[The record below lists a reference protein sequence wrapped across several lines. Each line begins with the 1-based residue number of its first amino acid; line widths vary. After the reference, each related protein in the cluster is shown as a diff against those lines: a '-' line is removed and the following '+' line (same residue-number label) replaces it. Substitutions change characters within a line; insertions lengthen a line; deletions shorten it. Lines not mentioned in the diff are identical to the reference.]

1 MLDWMKKLFNKEEEQ
16 TAMNKEVPKQI
27 ESQPKIPR
35 VNHYTEAREAQM
47 ASRNAG
53 KCRFPLVP
61 DNGFDEEDE
70 SEVNRFEEQP
80 VQGVAYEE
88 PTAQRGIKVE
98 RSRRPYVEKVVSTYE
113 EPEVQYEPVRE
124 SVVKKA
130 SAPSQ
135 ESNRRPFRPTEMIS
149 PIYGYNRPSVEKKVE
164 KQEEVKERED
174 LEISVEGKAVV
185 DAWLEKKGYKLSD
198 FSEGQ
203 ATSSA
208 PGEVVEQ
215 KGQQSKKEEKSV
227 VDQWLEKNGYEI
239 ERQVPLVEEKEVIK
253 EMSTPQEV
261 SADELLHKTVAEQM
275 ESAKLEKDVVVLNE
289 NNLQEELVAS
299 KVEHEDTILSEEIK
313 RNTEIKQPTIEV
325 EKQAPEE
332 SVIVKAEEKLEET
345 IIVEIPEELEEVEV
359 ITETEEQ
366 EEVEVIAETEELE
379 EVEVIAETE
388 ELEEVEVIAEV
399 EESEEVEVIAEAE
412 ESEEVEVITETEE
425 QEEVEVIAETEES
438 EEVEVITE
446 TEEQEEVE
454 VIAEIEE
461 SEEVEV
467 IAETEESE
475 EVEVI
480 AEAEEQEE
488 VEVIAEAEESEE
500 VEVIAEA
507 EESEEVE
514 VIAEAEEQEEVEVIA
529 EAEESE
535 EVEVIAEAEES
546 EEVEVEVEVEVIT
559 ETEEQ
564 EEVEVIAETEE
575 QEEVEVI
582 AETEEQEEVEVI
594 AETKAPVVETF
605 VALEEIQQE
614 DEVIEQNSEFIHVA
628 EADEQTKN
636 DVQSFANVLIAETE
650 ENKRVVEEAPVVE
663 EQSVEEEVPVA
674 EEQPVVKKEEPKREK
689 KRHVPFNV
697 VMLKQD
703 RTRLMERHA
712 ARANAMQ
719 PSANVR
725 VENKPVQQ
733 EVAEPQV
740 EEQPMQQVVVE
751 SQVEESPV
759 QQVVAEPQV
768 EEQPMQQVVAEPQVE
783 ESPVQQVVA
792 KTQVEEQPMQQV
804 VAEPQVEEQSMQ
816 QVVVESQVEESPV
829 QQVVAE
835 PQVEEQSMQQVVV
848 ESQVEESP
856 VQQVV
861 AEPQVEEQPMQQVV
875 AEPQVEEQPMQQVVV
890 ESQVE
895 ESPVQQVVAEPQ
907 VEEQPMQQVVVEQV
921 QKSIS
926 STEPKEKAYV
936 VNQRENDMRNVLHTP
951 PTYTVPPLA
960 LLSIP
965 QQTALDNT
973 EWLEEQKELLDT
985 TFNNF
990 HVGAHVINVSQGPAV
1005 TRFEVQPDPGVK
1017 VNKITNLSDDIK
1029 LSLAAKDIRIEAPI
1043 PGKSAIGIEVP
1054 NKESKPVFLREILR
1068 SPVFTKSES
1077 PLTVALGLDISGDPI
1092 VTDIRK
1098 MPHGLIAGAT
1108 GSGKSVCINA
1118 ILTSILY
1125 KAKPHEVK
1133 LMLIDPKMVELAPY
1147 NSVPHLVA
1155 PVITDVKAATA
1166 ALKWAVE
1173 EMERRYEL
1181 FAHAGARD
1189 LTRYNTIVSEREIP
1203 GETLPYIVIVIDELA
1218 DLMMVAPGD
1227 VEEAICRI
1235 AQKARA
1241 CGIHLLV
1248 ATQRPSVDV
1257 ITGLIKSN
1265 IPTRI
1270 AFTVSSQVDS
1280 RTIIDIGGAEKLLG
1294 RGDMLFLG
1302 NGTSKPVRIQGVYV
1316 SDDEIEKT
1324 VDHVRKQMK
1333 PNYLF
1338 KQEDLLAKTEQAE
1351 SEDEL
1356 FFDACQFVVEQG
1368 GASTSS
1374 VQRKFRIGYNRAAR
1388 LIEEME
1394 SQGII
1399 SEGRGTK
1406 PRDVL
1411 ISEDEFAAMQETN
1424 V

>member
-16 TAMNKEVPKQI
+16 TAINKEVPKQI

-61 DNGFDEEDE
+61 DNGFDEED
-70 SEVNRFEEQP
+70 VIATGHFEEQP
-80 VQGVAYEE
+80 VQVVTYENQ
-88 PTAQRGIKVE
+88 PTQRGVKVE
-98 RSRRPYVEKVVSTYE
+98 RSRRQYVEKVVSTYE
-113 EPEVQYEPVRE
+113 EPAVQYEPERE
-124 SVVKKA
+124 PVVKKA

-164 KQEEVKERED
+164 KQEEKKERED
-174 LEISVEGKAVV
+174 LEISVEGKSVV
-185 DAWLEKKGYKLSD
+185 DAWLEKKGYTLSD

-203 ATSSA
+203 ATNSSSHE
-208 PGEVVEQ
+208 GVDQ
-215 KGQQSKKEEKSV
+215 RDQQSKKEEKSV

-239 ERQVPLVEEKEVIK
+239 ERQEPIVEEKEVV
-253 EMSTPQEV
+253 QEI
-261 SADELLHKTVAEQM
+261 SAQQAVPAGEVPHQTIAERM
-275 ESAKLEKDVVVLNE
+275 EDAKQESDVVVKNI
-289 NNLQEELVAS
+289 LQTELVDS
-299 KVEHEDTILSEEIK
+299 KVEHEDTILSEETK
-313 RNTEIKQPTIEV
+313 RNTEIEQPTIEV

-345 IIVEIPEELEEVEV
+345 IIVEIPEE
-359 ITETEEQ
+359 
-366 EEVEVIAETEELE
+366 
-379 EVEVIAETE
+379 
-388 ELEEVEVIAEV
+388 
-399 EESEEVEVIAEAE
+399 
-412 ESEEVEVITETEE
+412 
-425 QEEVEVIAETEES
+425 VEVIAETEES
-438 EEVEVITE
+438 EEVEVIAE
-446 TEEQEEVE
+446 AEEL
-454 VIAEIEE
+454 
-461 SEEVEV
+461 EEVEV

-480 AEAEEQEE
+480 AEAEELEE
-488 VEVIAEAEESEE
+488 VEVIAETEESEE

-514 VIAEAEEQEEVEVIA
+514 VIAEAEELEEVEVIA
-529 EAEESE
+529 EAEELE
-535 EVEVIAEAEES
+535 EVEVIAEAEEL
-546 EEVEVEVEVEVIT
+546 EKVEVIA
-559 ETEEQ
+559 ETEEL

-575 QEEVEVI
+575 SEKVEVI
-582 AETEEQEEVEVI
+582 AETEAPEE
-594 AETKAPVVETF
+594 AEPVV
-605 VALEEIQQE
+605 LEETQQE
-614 DEVIEQNSEFIHVA
+614 MVLNEAIEQTNEFIHVA
-628 EADEQTKN
+628 EAEEQAKK
-636 DVQSFANVLIAETE
+636 DVQSFADVLIAEEQRVVE
-650 ENKRVVEEAPVVE
+650 EATIAEGQQVVEEAPIAEEQRVVEEAPVAEGQQVVE
-663 EQSVEEEVPVA
+663 EAPIAEEQRVVEEAPIAEGQQVVEEAPIAEGQQVVEEAPIA
-674 EEQPVVKKEEPKREK
+674 EEQPVVEEARIAEERQVVEETPVSEEQPIVQKEEPKRQK

-712 ARANAMQ
+712 ARVNAMQ
-719 PSANVR
+719 PSMSER

-733 EVAEPQV
+733 V
-740 EEQPMQQVVVE
+740 EEKPMQQVVVE
-751 SQVEESPV
+751 PQVEERPM
-759 QQVVAEPQV
+759 QQVAVEPQV
-768 EEQPMQQVVAEPQVE
+768 EEKSIQQVVVESRVEEKPMQQEVVEPQVEEKPMQQVVAE
-783 ESPVQQVVA
+783 
-792 KTQVEEQPMQQV
+792 
-804 VAEPQVEEQSMQ
+804 
-816 QVVVESQVEESPV
+816 
-829 QQVVAE
+829 
-835 PQVEEQSMQQVVV
+835 
-848 ESQVEESP
+848 
-856 VQQVV
+856 
-861 AEPQVEEQPMQQVV
+861 
-875 AEPQVEEQPMQQVVV
+875 
-890 ESQVE
+890 
-895 ESPVQQVVAEPQ
+895 
-907 VEEQPMQQVVVEQV
+907 QV
-921 QKSIS
+921 QKPTS
-926 STEPKEKAYV
+926 STEVQEKAYV
-936 VNQRENDMRNVLHTP
+936 VNQRENDMRNVLQTP
-951 PTYTVPPLA
+951 PTYAIPPLT

-965 QQTALDNT
+965 QQAALDNT
-973 EWLEEQKELLDT
+973 EWLDEQKELLDT

-1189 LTRYNTIVSEREIP
+1189 LTRYNTIVSGREIP

-1302 NGTSKPVRIQGVYV
+1302 NGTSKPVRVQGVYV

>member
-215 KGQQSKKEEKSV
+215 KGQQGKKEEKSV

-345 IIVEIPEELEEVEV
+345 IIVEIPEESEEMEVITEAEELEEVEVIAETEESEEMEV
-359 ITETEEQ
+359 ITETEELEEVEVIAETEESEEVEVIVETEELEEVEVIAETEESEEVEVIAETEEAEEVEVIAEAEES

-388 ELEEVEVIAEV
+388 ELEEVEVIAE
-399 EESEEVEVIAEAE
+399 
-412 ESEEVEVITETEE
+412 TEE
-425 QEEVEVIAETEES
+425 L
-438 EEVEVITE
+438 
-446 TEEQEEVE
+446 
-454 VIAEIEE
+454 
-461 SEEVEV
+461 
-467 IAETEESE
+467 
-475 EVEVI
+475 
-480 AEAEEQEE
+480 
-488 VEVIAEAEESEE
+488 
-500 VEVIAEA
+500 
-507 EESEEVE
+507 
-514 VIAEAEEQEEVEVIA
+514 
-529 EAEESE
+529 
-535 EVEVIAEAEES
+535 
-546 EEVEVEVEVEVIT
+546 
-559 ETEEQ
+559 
-564 EEVEVIAETEE
+564 
-575 QEEVEVI
+575 
-582 AETEEQEEVEVI
+582 EEVEVI

-650 ENKRVVEEAPVVE
+650 ENKQVVEEAPVVE

-740 EEQPMQQVVVE
+740 EEQPMKQVVVEPQVEEQPMKQVVVE

-768 EEQPMQQVVAEPQVE
+768 EE
-783 ESPVQQVVA
+783 SPVQQVVA
-792 KTQVEEQPMQQV
+792 KPQVEEQPMQQV
-804 VAEPQVEEQSMQ
+804 VVEP
-816 QVVVESQVEESPV
+816 
-829 QQVVAE
+829 
-835 PQVEEQSMQQVVV
+835 
-848 ESQVEESP
+848 QVEESP

-861 AEPQVEEQPMQQVV
+861 AEPQVEEQPM
-875 AEPQVEEQPMQQVVV
+875 
-890 ESQVE
+890 
-895 ESPVQQVVAEPQ
+895 QQVVAEPQ

-965 QQTALDNT
+965 QQSALDNT
-973 EWLEEQKELLDT
+973 EWLDEQKELLDT

-1166 ALKWAVE
+1166 ALKWAVD

-1189 LTRYNTIVSEREIP
+1189 LTRYNTIVSERDIP

-1302 NGTSKPVRIQGVYV
+1302 NGTSKPVRVQGVYV

-1399 SEGRGTK
+1399 SEARGTK

>member
-1 MLDWMKKLFNKEEEQ
+1 
-16 TAMNKEVPKQI
+16 
-27 ESQPKIPR
+27 
-35 VNHYTEAREAQM
+35 
-47 ASRNAG
+47 
-53 KCRFPLVP
+53 
-61 DNGFDEEDE
+61 
-70 SEVNRFEEQP
+70 
-80 VQGVAYEE
+80 
-88 PTAQRGIKVE
+88 
-98 RSRRPYVEKVVSTYE
+98 
-113 EPEVQYEPVRE
+113 
-124 SVVKKA
+124 
-130 SAPSQ
+130 
-135 ESNRRPFRPTEMIS
+135 
-149 PIYGYNRPSVEKKVE
+149 
-164 KQEEVKERED
+164 
-174 LEISVEGKAVV
+174 
-185 DAWLEKKGYKLSD
+185 LEK
-198 FSEGQ
+198 
-203 ATSSA
+203 
-208 PGEVVEQ
+208 
-215 KGQQSKKEEKSV
+215 
-227 VDQWLEKNGYEI
+227 
-239 ERQVPLVEEKEVIK
+239 
-253 EMSTPQEV
+253 
-261 SADELLHKTVAEQM
+261 
-275 ESAKLEKDVVVLNE
+275 
-289 NNLQEELVAS
+289 
-299 KVEHEDTILSEEIK
+299 
-313 RNTEIKQPTIEV
+313 
-325 EKQAPEE
+325 
-332 SVIVKAEEKLEET
+332 
-345 IIVEIPEELEEVEV
+345 VEV
-359 ITETEEQ
+359 ITETEAPE
-366 EEVEVIAETEELE
+366 
-379 EVEVIAETE
+379 
-388 ELEEVEVIAEV
+388 
-399 EESEEVEVIAEAE
+399 EAE
-412 ESEEVEVITETEE
+412 S
-425 QEEVEVIAETEES
+425 
-438 EEVEVITE
+438 
-446 TEEQEEVE
+446 
-454 VIAEIEE
+454 
-461 SEEVEV
+461 
-467 IAETEESE
+467 
-475 EVEVI
+475 
-480 AEAEEQEE
+480 
-488 VEVIAEAEESEE
+488 
-500 VEVIAEA
+500 
-507 EESEEVE
+507 
-514 VIAEAEEQEEVEVIA
+514 
-529 EAEESE
+529 
-535 EVEVIAEAEES
+535 
-546 EEVEVEVEVEVIT
+546 
-559 ETEEQ
+559 
-564 EEVEVIAETEE
+564 
-575 QEEVEVI
+575 
-582 AETEEQEEVEVI
+582 
-594 AETKAPVVETF
+594 
-605 VALEEIQQE
+605 VALEETQQE
-614 DEVIEQNSEFIHVA
+614 MVLNEAIEQTNEFIHVA
-628 EADEQTKN
+628 EAEEQAKK
-636 DVQSFANVLIAETE
+636 DVQSFADVLIAEEQQVVE
-650 ENKRVVEEAPVVE
+650 EAPIAEEQRVVEEAPI
-663 EQSVEEEVPVA
+663 A
-674 EEQPVVKKEEPKREK
+674 GEQPVVEEAPIAEGQQVVEEAPIAEEQRVVEEAPIAEEQRVVEEAPIAEERQVVEETPVSEEQPIVQKEEPKRQK

-712 ARANAMQ
+712 ARVNAMQ
-719 PSANVR
+719 PSMSER

-733 EVAEPQV
+733 VEETQVPQVEEKPMKQVVVEPQV
-740 EEQPMQQVVVE
+740 EERPMQQVAVEPQVEEKPIQQVVVESRVEEKPVQQVVVESRVEEKPMQQEIVEPQVEEKPMQQVVVE
-751 SQVEESPV
+751 SQVEER
-759 QQVVAEPQV
+759 
-768 EEQPMQQVVAEPQVE
+768 
-783 ESPVQQVVA
+783 
-792 KTQVEEQPMQQV
+792 
-804 VAEPQVEEQSMQ
+804 
-816 QVVVESQVEESPV
+816 
-829 QQVVAE
+829 
-835 PQVEEQSMQQVVV
+835 
-848 ESQVEESP
+848 
-856 VQQVV
+856 
-861 AEPQVEEQPMQQVV
+861 
-875 AEPQVEEQPMQQVVV
+875 
-890 ESQVE
+890 
-895 ESPVQQVVAEPQ
+895 
-907 VEEQPMQQVVVEQV
+907 PMQQVVVEQV
-921 QKSIS
+921 QKPTS
-926 STEPKEKAYV
+926 STEVQEKAYV
-936 VNQRENDMRNVLHTP
+936 VNQRENDMRNVLQTP
-951 PTYTVPPLA
+951 PTYAIPPLT

-965 QQTALDNT
+965 QQAALDNT
-973 EWLEEQKELLDT
+973 EWLDEQKELLDT

-1189 LTRYNTIVSEREIP
+1189 LTRYNTIVSGREIP

-1302 NGTSKPVRIQGVYV
+1302 NGTSKPVRVQGVYV

>member
-16 TAMNKEVPKQI
+16 TALNKEVQKQI

-70 SEVNRFEEQP
+70 REVDHFEEQP
-80 VQGVAYEE
+80 VQGVTYEE
-88 PTAQRGIKVE
+88 PTAQRGIQVE

-124 SVVKKA
+124 AVVKKA

-185 DAWLEKKGYKLSD
+185 DAWLEKKGYTLSD

-203 ATSSA
+203 ATSSS
-208 PGEVVEQ
+208 PSHESV
-215 KGQQSKKEEKSV
+215 GQQDKKQEKSV

-239 ERQVPLVEEKEVIK
+239 ERQEPLVEEKEVIQG
-253 EMSTPQEV
+253 MSTPQEV

-332 SVIVKAEEKLEET
+332 SVIVKAEEKLAET
-345 IIVEIPEELEEVEV
+345 IIVEIPEEPEEVEV
-359 ITETEEQ
+359 ITETEEPEEVEVITETEEP
-366 EEVEVIAETEELE
+366 EEVEVIAEAEESEEVEVITETEEPEEVEVITETEEPE
-379 EVEVIAETE
+379 EVEVIAEAE
-388 ELEEVEVIAEV
+388 ESEEVEVITET

-425 QEEVEVIAETEES
+425 PEEVEVIAEAEESEEVEVIAETEELEEVEVIAETEEPEEVEVIAETEELEEVEVIAEAEELEEVEVIAETEELEEVEVIAEAEELEEVEVIAETEAQEEVEVIAETEEP
-438 EEVEVITE
+438 
-446 TEEQEEVE
+446 
-454 VIAEIEE
+454 
-461 SEEVEV
+461 EEVEV

-480 AEAEEQEE
+480 AE
-488 VEVIAEAEESEE
+488 I
-500 VEVIAEA
+500 
-507 EESEEVE
+507 
-514 VIAEAEEQEEVEVIA
+514 
-529 EAEESE
+529 
-535 EVEVIAEAEES
+535 
-546 EEVEVEVEVEVIT
+546 
-559 ETEEQ
+559 
-564 EEVEVIAETEE
+564 
-575 QEEVEVI
+575 
-582 AETEEQEEVEVI
+582 
-594 AETKAPVVETF
+594 KAPVVETF

-614 DEVIEQNSEFIHVA
+614 DEAIEQKSEFIHVA

-636 DVQSFANVLIAETE
+636 DVQSFANVLLAETE
-650 ENKRVVEEAPVVE
+650 ENKRVVEEAPVAEEQRVVE
-663 EQSVEEEVPVA
+663 ETPVAEEQRVVEEAPVAEEQRVVEEAPVA

-719 PSANVR
+719 HSVNVR
-725 VENKPVQQ
+725 VENR
-733 EVAEPQV
+733 
-740 EEQPMQQVVVE
+740 
-751 SQVEESPV
+751 
-759 QQVVAEPQV
+759 
-768 EEQPMQQVVAEPQVE
+768 
-783 ESPVQQVVA
+783 
-792 KTQVEEQPMQQV
+792 
-804 VAEPQVEEQSMQ
+804 
-816 QVVVESQVEESPV
+816 
-829 QQVVAE
+829 
-835 PQVEEQSMQQVVV
+835 
-848 ESQVEESP
+848 P

-895 ESPVQQVVAEPQ
+895 EQPMQQVVAEPQ
-907 VEEQPMQQVVVEQV
+907 VEEQPMQQVVVESQVEEQPMQQVVVESQVEEQSVQQVVAEPQMEERPVQQVVEEQV
-921 QKSIS
+921 QKPIS
-926 STEPKEKAYV
+926 STEVQEKAYV

-965 QQTALDNT
+965 QQSALDNT
-973 EWLEEQKELLDT
+973 EWLDEQKELLDT

-1302 NGTSKPVRIQGVYV
+1302 NGTSKPVRVQGVYV

-1356 FFDACQFVVEQG
+1356 FFEACQFVVEQG

-1388 LIEEME
+1388 LIEEMQ

-1399 SEGRGTK
+1399 SEARGTK

>member
-16 TAMNKEVPKQI
+16 TAMNKEVPKQV

-61 DNGFDEEDE
+61 DNGFDEEDVIE
-70 SEVNRFEEQP
+70 TGNFEEQP
-80 VQGVAYEE
+80 VQAVTYENE
-88 PTAQRGIKVE
+88 PVQRGIKVE
-98 RSRRPYVEKVVSTYE
+98 RSRRQYVEKVVSTYE
-113 EPEVQYEPVRE
+113 EPEMQYEPERE
-124 SVVKKA
+124 PVIKKA
-130 SAPSQ
+130 TAPTQ

-149 PIYGYNRPSVEKKVE
+149 PIYGYNRPSVEKKEE

-174 LEISVEGKAVV
+174 LEISVEGKSVV
-185 DAWLEKKGYKLSD
+185 DAWLEKKGYTLSD

-203 ATSSA
+203 APTSSSHGA
-208 PGEVVEQ
+208 ANEQGERQYEE
-215 KGQQSKKEEKSV
+215 SKKEEKSV

-239 ERQVPLVEEKEVIK
+239 ERQEPIVEEKEVVQ
-253 EMSTPQEV
+253 EMSAPQEV
-261 SADELLHKTVAEQM
+261 PAAELLHETIAERM
-275 ESAKLEKDVVVLNE
+275 EGAKQESDVVDKNI
-289 NNLQEELVAS
+289 LQEELVDS

-313 RNTEIKQPTIEV
+313 RNTEIEQPTIEV
-325 EKQAPEE
+325 EEQSPEE
-332 SVIVKAEEKLEET
+332 AVIVKAEEKLEET
-345 IIVEIPEELEEVEV
+345 IVVEIP
-359 ITETEEQ
+359 
-366 EEVEVIAETEELE
+366 EEVEVIAEAEELE
-379 EVEVIAETE
+379 EVEVIAE
-388 ELEEVEVIAEV
+388 A
-399 EESEEVEVIAEAE
+399 
-412 ESEEVEVITETEE
+412 
-425 QEEVEVIAETEES
+425 
-438 EEVEVITE
+438 
-446 TEEQEEVE
+446 
-454 VIAEIEE
+454 EE

-480 AEAEEQEE
+480 AEAEELEE

-500 VEVIAEA
+500 VEVIAET
-507 EESEEVE
+507 EESEK
-514 VIAEAEEQEEVEVIA
+514 
-529 EAEESE
+529 
-535 EVEVIAEAEES
+535 
-546 EEVEVEVEVEVIT
+546 
-559 ETEEQ
+559 
-564 EEVEVIAETEE
+564 VEVIAETEAP
-575 QEEVEVI
+575 EEVE
-582 AETEEQEEVEVI
+582 
-594 AETKAPVVETF
+594 P
-605 VALEEIQQE
+605 VALEEMQQE
-614 DEVIEQNSEFIHVA
+614 MVLNEAIEQKNEFIHVA
-628 EADEQTKN
+628 EADEQTKK
-636 DVQSFANVLIAETE
+636 DVQSFADVLIAEE
-650 ENKRVVEEAPVVE
+650 QSVVEETPVVE
-663 EQSVEEEVPVA
+663 EQSVVEEAPIA
-674 EEQPVVKKEEPKREK
+674 EEQRVVEETPVVEEQSVVEEAPIAEEQSVVEETPVVEEQSVVEEAPAVEDQPVVQKEEPKREK

-703 RTRLMERHA
+703 RARLMERHA
-712 ARANAMQ
+712 SRTNAMQ
-719 PSANVR
+719 SSMSER
-725 VENKPVQQ
+725 VENKPVHQVEEKPQVEEKQMQQ
-733 EVAEPQV
+733 VVEPQV
-740 EEQPMQQVVVE
+740 EEKPMQQIVVEPQVEEKQMQQVVE
-751 SQVEESPV
+751 PQVEEKPMQQIVVEPQVEEKQMQQVVEPQVEEKPVQQVVEPQVEEVQPV
-759 QQVVAEPQV
+759 QQVVAE
-768 EEQPMQQVVAEPQVE
+768 
-783 ESPVQQVVA
+783 
-792 KTQVEEQPMQQV
+792 
-804 VAEPQVEEQSMQ
+804 
-816 QVVVESQVEESPV
+816 
-829 QQVVAE
+829 
-835 PQVEEQSMQQVVV
+835 
-848 ESQVEESP
+848 
-856 VQQVV
+856 
-861 AEPQVEEQPMQQVV
+861 
-875 AEPQVEEQPMQQVVV
+875 
-890 ESQVE
+890 
-895 ESPVQQVVAEPQ
+895 
-907 VEEQPMQQVVVEQV
+907 QV
-921 QKSIS
+921 QKPIS
-926 STEPKEKAYV
+926 STEVEEKAYV
-936 VNQRENDMRNVLHTP
+936 VNQRENDVRNVLQTP
-951 PTYTVPPLA
+951 PTYTIPSLT

-965 QQTALDNT
+965 QQAALDNT

-1302 NGTSKPVRIQGVYV
+1302 NGTSKPVRVQGVYV

-1324 VDHVRKQMK
+1324 VDHVKKQMK

-1356 FFDACQFVVEQG
+1356 FLDACQFVVEQG

>member
-359 ITETEEQ
+359 ITETEELEEVEVIAEAEESEEVEVIAEAEESEEVEVIAETEEPEEVEVIAEMEEVEEVEVITEAEESEEVEVIAETEESEEVEVIAETEEPEEVEVIAEAEESEEVEVIAETEEPEEVEVIAEMEEVEEVEVITEAEESEEVEVIAETEESEEVEVIAEAEESEEVEVIAEAEES

-388 ELEEVEVIAEV
+388 ELEEVEVIAE
-399 EESEEVEVIAEAE
+399 
-412 ESEEVEVITETEE
+412 
-425 QEEVEVIAETEES
+425 
-438 EEVEVITE
+438 
-446 TEEQEEVE
+446 
-454 VIAEIEE
+454 
-461 SEEVEV
+461 
-467 IAETEESE
+467 
-475 EVEVI
+475 
-480 AEAEEQEE
+480 
-488 VEVIAEAEESEE
+488 
-500 VEVIAEA
+500 
-507 EESEEVE
+507 
-514 VIAEAEEQEEVEVIA
+514 
-529 EAEESE
+529 
-535 EVEVIAEAEES
+535 
-546 EEVEVEVEVEVIT
+546 
-559 ETEEQ
+559 
-564 EEVEVIAETEE
+564 
-575 QEEVEVI
+575 
-582 AETEEQEEVEVI
+582 
-594 AETKAPVVETF
+594 TKGPVVETF

-663 EQSVEEEVPVA
+663 EKSVVEEVPVAEEQSVVEEAPVVEEKSVVEEAPVVEEQSVVEEAPVVEEKSVVEEVPVA

-768 EEQPMQQVVAEPQVE
+768 EEQPMQQVV
-783 ESPVQQVVA
+783 
-792 KTQVEEQPMQQV
+792 
-804 VAEPQVEEQSMQ
+804 
-816 QVVVESQVEESPV
+816 
-829 QQVVAE
+829 
-835 PQVEEQSMQQVVV
+835 
-848 ESQVEESP
+848 
-856 VQQVV
+856 
-861 AEPQVEEQPMQQVV
+861 
-875 AEPQVEEQPMQQVVV
+875 
-890 ESQVE
+890 
-895 ESPVQQVVAEPQ
+895 
-907 VEEQPMQQVVVEQV
+907 VEQV
-921 QKSIS
+921 QKPIS
-926 STEPKEKAYV
+926 STEVKEKAYV

>member
-1 MLDWMKKLFNKEEEQ
+1 
-16 TAMNKEVPKQI
+16 
-27 ESQPKIPR
+27 
-35 VNHYTEAREAQM
+35 
-47 ASRNAG
+47 
-53 KCRFPLVP
+53 
-61 DNGFDEEDE
+61 
-70 SEVNRFEEQP
+70 
-80 VQGVAYEE
+80 
-88 PTAQRGIKVE
+88 
-98 RSRRPYVEKVVSTYE
+98 
-113 EPEVQYEPVRE
+113 
-124 SVVKKA
+124 
-130 SAPSQ
+130 
-135 ESNRRPFRPTEMIS
+135 
-149 PIYGYNRPSVEKKVE
+149 
-164 KQEEVKERED
+164 
-174 LEISVEGKAVV
+174 
-185 DAWLEKKGYKLSD
+185 
-198 FSEGQ
+198 
-203 ATSSA
+203 
-208 PGEVVEQ
+208 
-215 KGQQSKKEEKSV
+215 
-227 VDQWLEKNGYEI
+227 
-239 ERQVPLVEEKEVIK
+239 
-253 EMSTPQEV
+253 
-261 SADELLHKTVAEQM
+261 
-275 ESAKLEKDVVVLNE
+275 
-289 NNLQEELVAS
+289 
-299 KVEHEDTILSEEIK
+299 
-313 RNTEIKQPTIEV
+313 
-325 EKQAPEE
+325 
-332 SVIVKAEEKLEET
+332 ET
-345 IIVEIPEELEEVEV
+345 
-359 ITETEEQ
+359 
-366 EEVEVIAETEELE
+366 
-379 EVEVIAETE
+379 
-388 ELEEVEVIAEV
+388 
-399 EESEEVEVIAEAE
+399 EESEEVEVIAEAK
-412 ESEEVEVITETEE
+412 ESEEVEVI
-425 QEEVEVIAETEES
+425 AE
-438 EEVEVITE
+438 
-446 TEEQEEVE
+446 
-454 VIAEIEE
+454 AKE

-480 AEAEEQEE
+480 AEAKELEE
-488 VEVIAEAEESEE
+488 VEVITETEESEE

-507 EESEEVE
+507 EE
-514 VIAEAEEQEEVEVIA
+514 
-529 EAEESE
+529 
-535 EVEVIAEAEES
+535 
-546 EEVEVEVEVEVIT
+546 T
-559 ETEEQ
+559 
-564 EEVEVIAETEE
+564 
-575 QEEVEVI
+575 
-582 AETEEQEEVEVI
+582 EVI

-614 DEVIEQNSEFIHVA
+614 DEAIEQKSEFIHVA
-628 EADEQTKN
+628 EADEQTKK

-650 ENKRVVEEAPVVE
+650 ENRRVVEEAQVAEEQRVVEEAPVAEEQRVVEEAPVVE
-663 EQSVEEEVPVA
+663 EQRVVEETPIT
-674 EEQPVVKKEEPKREK
+674 EEQPVVQKEEPKREK

-740 EEQPMQQVVVE
+740 EER
-751 SQVEESPV
+751 PV

-768 EEQPMQQVVAEPQVE
+768 EER
-783 ESPVQQVVA
+783 
-792 KTQVEEQPMQQV
+792 
-804 VAEPQVEEQSMQ
+804 
-816 QVVVESQVEESPV
+816 PV

-835 PQVEEQSMQQVVV
+835 PQVEEN
-848 ESQVEESP
+848 
-856 VQQVV
+856 
-861 AEPQVEEQPMQQVV
+861 
-875 AEPQVEEQPMQQVVV
+875 PMQQVVV
-890 ESQVE
+890 EPQVE
-895 ESPVQQVVAEPQ
+895 ERPVQQVVVEPQVEERPVQQVVVEPQVEERPVQQVAEPQ

-921 QKSIS
+921 QKPIS
-926 STEPKEKAYV
+926 STEVQEKAYV

-965 QQTALDNT
+965 QQSALDNT

-1302 NGTSKPVRIQGVYV
+1302 NGTSKPVRVQGVYV

-1324 VDHVRKQMK
+1324 VDHVKKQMK

-1356 FFDACQFVVEQG
+1356 FLDACQFVVEQG

>member
-16 TAMNKEVPKQI
+16 TAMNKEVQKQV

-61 DNGFDEEDE
+61 DNGFDEEDVIE
-70 SEVNRFEEQP
+70 TGRFEEQP
-80 VQGVAYEE
+80 VQAVTYENQ
-88 PTAQRGIKVE
+88 PIQRGIKVE
-98 RSRRPYVEKVVSTYE
+98 RSRRQYVEKVVSTYE
-113 EPEVQYEPVRE
+113 EPEIQYEPERE
-124 SVVKKA
+124 PVVKKA
-130 SAPSQ
+130 STPAQ

-149 PIYGYNRPSVEKKVE
+149 PIYGYNRPSVEKKEE

-174 LEISVEGKAVV
+174 LEISVEGKSVV
-185 DAWLEKKGYKLSD
+185 DAWLEKKGYTLSD

-203 ATSSA
+203 APTSSSHRA
-208 PGEVVEQ
+208 ANEQGE
-215 KGQQSKKEEKSV
+215 QQYEESKKEEKSV

-239 ERQVPLVEEKEVIK
+239 ERQEPIVEEKEVVQ
-253 EMSTPQEV
+253 EMSAPQEV
-261 SADELLHKTVAEQM
+261 PAAELLHETIAERM
-275 ESAKLEKDVVVLNE
+275 EDAKQESDVVDKNI
-289 NNLQEELVAS
+289 LQEELVDS

-313 RNTEIKQPTIEV
+313 RSTEIEQPTIEV

-345 IIVEIPEELEEVEV
+345 IVVEIP
-359 ITETEEQ
+359 
-366 EEVEVIAETEELE
+366 
-379 EVEVIAETE
+379 
-388 ELEEVEVIAEV
+388 
-399 EESEEVEVIAEAE
+399 
-412 ESEEVEVITETEE
+412 
-425 QEEVEVIAETEES
+425 EEVEVIAETEES
-438 EEVEVITE
+438 EEVEVIAE
-446 TEEQEEVE
+446 TK
-454 VIAEIEE
+454 E

-480 AEAEEQEE
+480 AETEESEK

-514 VIAEAEEQEEVEVIA
+514 VIAEAEESEEVEVIAETEEQKEVEVIA
-529 EAEESE
+529 EAE
-535 EVEVIAEAEES
+535 AP
-546 EEVEVEVEVEVIT
+546 
-559 ETEEQ
+559 

-575 QEEVEVI
+575 QEEVEAI
-582 AETEEQEEVEVI
+582 AEAEERKEVEVI
-594 AETKAPVVETF
+594 AETEAPEEVEP
-605 VALEEIQQE
+605 VALEEMQQE
-614 DEVIEQNSEFIHVA
+614 MVLNEAIEQKNEFIHVA
-628 EADEQTKN
+628 EADEQTKK
-636 DVQSFANVLIAETE
+636 DVQSFADVLITE
-650 ENKRVVEEAPVVE
+650 EQPVAEETPVVEEQPAAEEAPIAEEQPAAEETSVVE
-663 EQSVEEEVPVA
+663 EQSVVEEAPIAEEQSVA
-674 EEQPVVKKEEPKREK
+674 EEQPVVQKEEPKREK

-703 RTRLMERHA
+703 RARLMERHA
-712 ARANAMQ
+712 SRTNAMQ
-719 PSANVR
+719 PSMSER
-725 VENKPVQQ
+725 VENKPVHQVEEQ
-733 EVAEPQV
+733 PQV
-740 EEQPMQQVVVE
+740 EEKPMQQVVVE
-751 SQVEESPV
+751 PQVEEKPMQQVVVEPQVEEKPMQQVVVEPQVEEKPVQQVVVEPQVEEKPVQQVVVEPQVEEKPMQQVVVEPQVEEKPMQQVVVEPQVEEKPMQQVVVEPQVEEKPMQQVVEPQVQPV
-759 QQVVAEPQV
+759 QQVVAE
-768 EEQPMQQVVAEPQVE
+768 
-783 ESPVQQVVA
+783 
-792 KTQVEEQPMQQV
+792 
-804 VAEPQVEEQSMQ
+804 
-816 QVVVESQVEESPV
+816 
-829 QQVVAE
+829 
-835 PQVEEQSMQQVVV
+835 
-848 ESQVEESP
+848 
-856 VQQVV
+856 
-861 AEPQVEEQPMQQVV
+861 
-875 AEPQVEEQPMQQVVV
+875 
-890 ESQVE
+890 
-895 ESPVQQVVAEPQ
+895 
-907 VEEQPMQQVVVEQV
+907 QV
-921 QKSIS
+921 QKPIS
-926 STEPKEKAYV
+926 STEVEEKAYV
-936 VNQRENDMRNVLHTP
+936 VNQRENDVRNVLQTP
-951 PTYTVPPLA
+951 PTYTIPSLT

-965 QQTALDNT
+965 QQAALDNT

-1302 NGTSKPVRIQGVYV
+1302 NGTSKPVRVQGVYV

-1324 VDHVRKQMK
+1324 VDHVKKQMK

-1356 FFDACQFVVEQG
+1356 FLDACQFVVEQG

-1399 SEGRGTK
+1399 SEARGTK

>member
-1 MLDWMKKLFNKEEEQ
+1 QLVVEE
-16 TAMNKEVPKQI
+16 TPIV
-27 ESQPKIPR
+27 
-35 VNHYTEAREAQM
+35 
-47 ASRNAG
+47 
-53 KCRFPLVP
+53 
-61 DNGFDEEDE
+61 
-70 SEVNRFEEQP
+70 EEQP
-80 VQGVAYEE
+80 V
-88 PTAQRGIKVE
+88 
-98 RSRRPYVEKVVSTYE
+98 
-113 EPEVQYEPVRE
+113 
-124 SVVKKA
+124 
-130 SAPSQ
+130 
-135 ESNRRPFRPTEMIS
+135 
-149 PIYGYNRPSVEKKVE
+149 
-164 KQEEVKERED
+164 
-174 LEISVEGKAVV
+174 
-185 DAWLEKKGYKLSD
+185 
-198 FSEGQ
+198 
-203 ATSSA
+203 
-208 PGEVVEQ
+208 
-215 KGQQSKKEEKSV
+215 
-227 VDQWLEKNGYEI
+227 
-239 ERQVPLVEEKEVIK
+239 
-253 EMSTPQEV
+253 
-261 SADELLHKTVAEQM
+261 
-275 ESAKLEKDVVVLNE
+275 
-289 NNLQEELVAS
+289 
-299 KVEHEDTILSEEIK
+299 
-313 RNTEIKQPTIEV
+313 
-325 EKQAPEE
+325 
-332 SVIVKAEEKLEET
+332 AEET
-345 IIVEIPEELEEVEV
+345 PIVEDQP
-359 ITETEEQ
+359 
-366 EEVEVIAETEELE
+366 
-379 EVEVIAETE
+379 
-388 ELEEVEVIAEV
+388 
-399 EESEEVEVIAEAE
+399 
-412 ESEEVEVITETEE
+412 
-425 QEEVEVIAETEES
+425 
-438 EEVEVITE
+438 
-446 TEEQEEVE
+446 
-454 VIAEIEE
+454 
-461 SEEVEV
+461 
-467 IAETEESE
+467 
-475 EVEVI
+475 
-480 AEAEEQEE
+480 
-488 VEVIAEAEESEE
+488 
-500 VEVIAEA
+500 
-507 EESEEVE
+507 
-514 VIAEAEEQEEVEVIA
+514 
-529 EAEESE
+529 
-535 EVEVIAEAEES
+535 
-546 EEVEVEVEVEVIT
+546 
-559 ETEEQ
+559 
-564 EEVEVIAETEE
+564 
-575 QEEVEVI
+575 
-582 AETEEQEEVEVI
+582 
-594 AETKAPVVETF
+594 
-605 VALEEIQQE
+605 
-614 DEVIEQNSEFIHVA
+614 
-628 EADEQTKN
+628 
-636 DVQSFANVLIAETE
+636 
-650 ENKRVVEEAPVVE
+650 VVEEA
-663 EQSVEEEVPVA
+663 PVA
-674 EEQPVVKKEEPKREK
+674 EEQPVAEETPIVEDQPVVEEAPVAEEQSVVEEAPIAEEQQVVEEAPIAEEQQVVEEAPIAEEQQVVEEAPIVEEQPVVQKEEPKREK

-703 RTRLMERHA
+703 RTRLMEKHA
-712 ARANAMQ
+712 ARTNAMQ
-719 PSANVR
+719 PSMSER
-725 VENKPVQQ
+725 VENKSVH
-733 EVAEPQV
+733 QV
-740 EEQPMQQVVVE
+740 EEKPMQQVVVE
-751 SQVEESPV
+751 PQVEERPMQQVVVEPQVEEKPMQQVVVEPQVEERPMQQVVVEPQVEEKLMQQVVVEPRVEEKPMQQVVVEPQVEEKPMQQVVVEPQVEEKPV
-759 QQVVAEPQV
+759 QQVVAE
-768 EEQPMQQVVAEPQVE
+768 
-783 ESPVQQVVA
+783 
-792 KTQVEEQPMQQV
+792 
-804 VAEPQVEEQSMQ
+804 
-816 QVVVESQVEESPV
+816 
-829 QQVVAE
+829 
-835 PQVEEQSMQQVVV
+835 
-848 ESQVEESP
+848 
-856 VQQVV
+856 
-861 AEPQVEEQPMQQVV
+861 
-875 AEPQVEEQPMQQVVV
+875 
-890 ESQVE
+890 
-895 ESPVQQVVAEPQ
+895 
-907 VEEQPMQQVVVEQV
+907 QV
-921 QKSIS
+921 QKPIS
-926 STEPKEKAYV
+926 STEVEEKAYV
-936 VNQRENDMRNVLHTP
+936 VNQRENDVRNVLQTP
-951 PTYTVPPLA
+951 PTYAVPPLT

-965 QQTALDNT
+965 QQAALDNT

-1302 NGTSKPVRIQGVYV
+1302 NGTSKPVRVQGVYV

-1324 VDHVRKQMK
+1324 VDHVKKQMK

-1356 FFDACQFVVEQG
+1356 FFEACQFVVEQG

-1388 LIEEME
+1388 LIEEMQ

-1399 SEGRGTK
+1399 SEARGTK

>member
-1 MLDWMKKLFNKEEEQ
+1 M
-16 TAMNKEVPKQI
+16 
-27 ESQPKIPR
+27 
-35 VNHYTEAREAQM
+35 
-47 ASRNAG
+47 
-53 KCRFPLVP
+53 
-61 DNGFDEEDE
+61 
-70 SEVNRFEEQP
+70 
-80 VQGVAYEE
+80 
-88 PTAQRGIKVE
+88 
-98 RSRRPYVEKVVSTYE
+98 
-113 EPEVQYEPVRE
+113 
-124 SVVKKA
+124 
-130 SAPSQ
+130 
-135 ESNRRPFRPTEMIS
+135 
-149 PIYGYNRPSVEKKVE
+149 
-164 KQEEVKERED
+164 
-174 LEISVEGKAVV
+174 
-185 DAWLEKKGYKLSD
+185 
-198 FSEGQ
+198 
-203 ATSSA
+203 
-208 PGEVVEQ
+208 
-215 KGQQSKKEEKSV
+215 
-227 VDQWLEKNGYEI
+227 
-239 ERQVPLVEEKEVIK
+239 
-253 EMSTPQEV
+253 
-261 SADELLHKTVAEQM
+261 
-275 ESAKLEKDVVVLNE
+275 
-289 NNLQEELVAS
+289 
-299 KVEHEDTILSEEIK
+299 
-313 RNTEIKQPTIEV
+313 
-325 EKQAPEE
+325 
-332 SVIVKAEEKLEET
+332 
-345 IIVEIPEELEEVEV
+345 
-359 ITETEEQ
+359 
-366 EEVEVIAETEELE
+366 
-379 EVEVIAETE
+379 
-388 ELEEVEVIAEV
+388 
-399 EESEEVEVIAEAE
+399 
-412 ESEEVEVITETEE
+412 
-425 QEEVEVIAETEES
+425 
-438 EEVEVITE
+438 
-446 TEEQEEVE
+446 
-454 VIAEIEE
+454 
-461 SEEVEV
+461 EV

-480 AEAEEQEE
+480 AEAEE
-488 VEVIAEAEESEE
+488 
-500 VEVIAEA
+500 
-507 EESEEVE
+507 
-514 VIAEAEEQEEVEVIA
+514 
-529 EAEESE
+529 
-535 EVEVIAEAEES
+535 
-546 EEVEVEVEVEVIT
+546 T
-559 ETEEQ
+559 
-564 EEVEVIAETEE
+564 
-575 QEEVEVI
+575 
-582 AETEEQEEVEVI
+582 EVI

-614 DEVIEQNSEFIHVA
+614 DEAIEQKSEFIHVA
-628 EADEQTKN
+628 EADEQTKK

-650 ENKRVVEEAPVVE
+650 ENRRIVEEAQVAEEQRVVEEAPVVE
-663 EQSVEEEVPVA
+663 EQRVVEETPIA
-674 EEQPVVKKEEPKREK
+674 EEQPVVQKEEPKREK

-740 EEQPMQQVVVE
+740 EER
-751 SQVEESPV
+751 PV
-759 QQVVAEPQV
+759 QQ
-768 EEQPMQQVVAEPQVE
+768 
-783 ESPVQQVVA
+783 
-792 KTQVEEQPMQQV
+792 
-804 VAEPQVEEQSMQ
+804 
-816 QVVVESQVEESPV
+816 
-829 QQVVAE
+829 
-835 PQVEEQSMQQVVV
+835 
-848 ESQVEESP
+848 
-856 VQQVV
+856 
-861 AEPQVEEQPMQQVV
+861 
-875 AEPQVEEQPMQQVVV
+875 
-890 ESQVE
+890 
-895 ESPVQQVVAEPQ
+895 VAEPQ

-921 QKSIS
+921 QKPIS
-926 STEPKEKAYV
+926 STEVQEKAYV

-965 QQTALDNT
+965 QQSALDNT

-1302 NGTSKPVRIQGVYV
+1302 NGTSKPVRVQGVYV

-1324 VDHVRKQMK
+1324 VDHVKKQMK

-1356 FFDACQFVVEQG
+1356 FLDACQFVVEQG

>member
-80 VQGVAYEE
+80 VQGVTYEE

-130 SAPSQ
+130 SVPSQ

-149 PIYGYNRPSVEKKVE
+149 PIYGYNRPSVEKKEE

-174 LEISVEGKAVV
+174 LEISVEGKSVV
-185 DAWLEKKGYKLSD
+185 DAWLEKKGYTLSD

-203 ATSSA
+203 APTSSSHRA
-208 PGEVVEQ
+208 ANQQGE
-215 KGQQSKKEEKSV
+215 QQYEENKKEEKSV

-239 ERQVPLVEEKEVIK
+239 ERQVPLVEEKEVIQ

-345 IIVEIPEELEEVEV
+345 IIVEIPEEVSKVEVIAETEEFEEVVMETEAPEEVEV
-359 ITETEEQ
+359 ITETEE
-366 EEVEVIAETEELE
+366 
-379 EVEVIAETE
+379 
-388 ELEEVEVIAEV
+388 
-399 EESEEVEVIAEAE
+399 SEEA
-412 ESEEVEVITETEE
+412 
-425 QEEVEVIAETEES
+425 
-438 EEVEVITE
+438 
-446 TEEQEEVE
+446 
-454 VIAEIEE
+454 
-461 SEEVEV
+461 
-467 IAETEESE
+467 
-475 EVEVI
+475 
-480 AEAEEQEE
+480 
-488 VEVIAEAEESEE
+488 EVIAEAEESEE

-514 VIAEAEEQEEVEVIA
+514 VIAEAEESEEVEVITETEELEEVEVIAETEELEEVEVIA

-546 EEVEVEVEVEVIT
+546 EEAEVIAEVEES
-559 ETEEQ
+559 
-564 EEVEVIAETEE
+564 EEVEVIAEAEE
-575 QEEVEVI
+575 SEEAEVI
-582 AETEEQEEVEVI
+582 AEI
-594 AETKAPVVETF
+594 NAPVVETF

-614 DEVIEQNSEFIHVA
+614 DEAIEQKSEFIHVA
-628 EADEQTKN
+628 EADEQTKK
-636 DVQSFANVLIAETE
+636 DVQSFADVLIAEEQPVVE
-650 ENKRVVEEAPVVE
+650 EAPVAEEQQVVEEAPVVE
-663 EQSVEEEVPVA
+663 EQSVVEEAPVVEEQPVAEETPVA
-674 EEQPVVKKEEPKREK
+674 EEQPVVQKEEPKREK

-740 EEQPMQQVVVE
+740 EERPVQQVVAKPQVEEQPMQQVVAE
-751 SQVEESPV
+751 PQVEERPV
-759 QQVVAEPQV
+759 QQEVAEPQV

-783 ESPVQQVVA
+783 ER
-792 KTQVEEQPMQQV
+792 
-804 VAEPQVEEQSMQ
+804 
-816 QVVVESQVEESPV
+816 PV

-835 PQVEEQSMQQVVV
+835 PQVEEH
-848 ESQVEESP
+848 P

-861 AEPQVEEQPMQQVV
+861 AEPQVEEQPI
-875 AEPQVEEQPMQQVVV
+875 
-890 ESQVE
+890 
-895 ESPVQQVVAEPQ
+895 
-907 VEEQPMQQVVVEQV
+907 QQVVVEQV
-921 QKSIS
+921 QKPIS
-926 STEPKEKAYV
+926 STEVQEKAYV

-965 QQTALDNT
+965 QQSALDNT

-1302 NGTSKPVRIQGVYV
+1302 NGTSKPVRVQGVYV

-1324 VDHVRKQMK
+1324 VDHVKKQMK

-1356 FFDACQFVVEQG
+1356 FFEACQFVVEQG

-1388 LIEEME
+1388 LIEEMQ

-1399 SEGRGTK
+1399 SEARGTK